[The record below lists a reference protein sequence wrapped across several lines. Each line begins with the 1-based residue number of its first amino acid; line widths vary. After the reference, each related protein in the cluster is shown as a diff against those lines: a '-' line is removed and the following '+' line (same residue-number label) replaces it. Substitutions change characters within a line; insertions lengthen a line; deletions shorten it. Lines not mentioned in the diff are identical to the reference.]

1 MEYEKI
7 KFIYNN
13 QFLFLGA
20 WYALAGLWVFFMGL
34 GYKYISY
41 TFIVEDPL
49 PFFLLWACIVVLTGL
64 LSYSAVYIFFV
75 EKIKRKM
82 EVRNGRKNRK
92 KR

>member
-7 KFIYNN
+7 KFICNN

-41 TFIVEDPL
+41 TFGPVL
-49 PFFLLWACIVVLTGL
+49 LFLLDCYPTQQFI
-64 LSYSAVYIFFV
+64 YSL
-75 EKIKRKM
+75 
-82 EVRNGRKNRK
+82 
-92 KR
+92 